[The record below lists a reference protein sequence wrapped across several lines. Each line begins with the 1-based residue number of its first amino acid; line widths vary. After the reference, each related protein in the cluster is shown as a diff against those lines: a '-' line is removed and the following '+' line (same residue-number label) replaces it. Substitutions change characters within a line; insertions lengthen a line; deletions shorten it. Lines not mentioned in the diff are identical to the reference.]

1 MIRNY
6 EATTQ
11 QGANT
16 FSFTSDELN
25 HMDIALL
32 PDGRIHLLIGGK
44 NYLCTVNELDSS
56 AKKLR
61 VDINGKSIE
70 VEVKDELDLMIRS
83 MGMRSTEKKAS
94 KNIIA
99 PMPGLILQLRAH
111 GGDEVAPGSEILIL
125 EAMKMENVL
134 KANGTG
140 TVKEILVQAGQTV
153 EKGQLLAIIE

>member
-1 MIRNY
+1 MTRNY

-16 FSFTSDELN
+16 FTFTSDELN
-25 HMDIALL
+25 EMDIELL
-32 PDGRIHLLIGGK
+32 PDGRIHLLLAGK
-44 NYLCTVNELDSS
+44 SYLCAVEELETS

-61 VDINGKSIE
+61 VEVNGKRIE
-70 VEVKDELDLMIRS
+70 VEVKDELDLLIRS
-83 MGMRSTEKKAS
+83 MGMRTTEKKAS
-94 KNIIA
+94 KNIMA
-99 PMPGLILQLRAH
+99 PMPGLILQLRAKS
-111 GGDEVAPGSEILIL
+111 GDEVETGSEILIL

-134 KANGTG
+134 KANGSG